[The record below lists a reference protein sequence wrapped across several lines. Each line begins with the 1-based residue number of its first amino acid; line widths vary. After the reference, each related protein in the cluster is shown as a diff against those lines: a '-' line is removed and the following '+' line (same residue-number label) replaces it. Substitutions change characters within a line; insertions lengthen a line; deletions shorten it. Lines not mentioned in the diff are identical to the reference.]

1 MARIAPSPA
10 VTRQRTVDRVNVDRP
25 TATSEII
32 APGGSAPIHAEQ
44 ISESRSRLPNGN
56 LLCRNVPVT
65 RIGFLIYGP
74 GEVPV
79 KPGPDGLAYVER
91 TADTLFTP
99 QTIGSINGAAL
110 TLGHPDDDV
119 TPANWKRL
127 SQGFAIN
134 ARRGH
139 GADHDVILADFVV
152 THDALI
158 RDIEA
163 GLVEVSLGYDASYL
177 DKGGGIGEQFNII
190 GNHIAFVPKG
200 RCGPRCAVG
209 DESFSP
215 PKKERHMATK
225 AKTPAARRTLDRD
238 TLLEAAKQRA
248 ADAAAEIEA
257 LSADDGDEGAEV
269 AVAGGG
275 AKPGHGIVINVG
287 GRAALPSPAPG
298 AARTSD
304 ARLDALES
312 GMAQILAA
320 LTKGKGKDA
329 EAEPKVEP
337 KDDKKTD
344 DQEYEDD
351 DESDEA
357 IAWRKKRDEA
367 KEKKTDDEAG
377 SDDGKEKETKDG
389 KARDSAALATSYS
402 EMIAQAE
409 VLVPGFKVPTFD
421 AACPRAK
428 TVERMCAVRRKALD
442 QAYGTADGKLVI
454 EAANGGKP
462 FDCVSMD
469 CAATATLFKA
479 AVAGKAAANNA
490 QATRDSATQA
500 TIKAFVPAAVGTK
513 TPAEI
518 NAINAKFWEGK

>member
-1 MARIAPSPA
+1 MTRARTA
-10 VTRQRTVDRVNVDRP
+10 DRGP
-25 TATSEII
+25 TATSEIV

-44 ISESRSRLPNGN
+44 ISETRSRLPNGN

-65 RIGFLIYGP
+65 RVGFLIYGP

-110 TLGHPDDDV
+110 TIGHPSDDV
-119 TPANWKRL
+119 TPANWKSL
-127 SQGFAIN
+127 SHGFAIN

-177 DKGGGIGEQFNII
+177 DKGGGIGQQFNIV

-200 RCGPRCAVG
+200 RCGPRCAIG

-215 PKKERHMATK
+215 PAKKERHMPTQ
-225 AKTPAARRTLDRD
+225 AKTPPAARRTLDRE

-257 LSADDGDEGAEV
+257 LSADDGAQSGTFTPAP
-269 AVAGGG
+269 GG
-275 AKPGHGIVINVG
+275 PGHGIVINLGAG
-287 GRAALPSPAPG
+287 GGGGGSALSLLPSPA
-298 AARTSD
+298 RTAD

-312 GMAQILAA
+312 GMAQLIGL
-320 LTKGKGKDA
+320 LTKGKAADVAPAAGVVVPPA
-329 EAEPKVEP
+329 
-337 KDDKKTD
+337 KTAD
-344 DQEYEDD
+344 ESYEDD

-357 IAWRKKRDEA
+357 IAWRKKRDED
-367 KEKKTDDEAG
+367 KKKTDDAAAAAAEGEGAG
-377 SDDGKEKETKDG
+377 KT
-389 KARDSAALATSYS
+389 RDSAALATSYS

-428 TVERMCAVRRKALD
+428 TVERMCAARRKALD

-469 CAATATLFKA
+469 CAATAVLFKA

-490 QATRDSATQA
+490 AATRDSATQV
-500 TIKAFVPAAVGTK
+500 TVKAFVPPPVGAK

-518 NAINAKFWEGK
+518 NAINAKFWEGQ